1 MNNKI
6 NKYIFLS
13 ILINLLLINPFNNS
27 SLNSAETKSE
37 NNRIVTLGGT
47 ITETVY
53 ALGAGGD
60 IVGTDI
66 SSIYPAETD
75 KLPKLGYWRRLSP
88 EGVLSLKPNL
98 ILATY
103 DTGPQNVLDQFEK
116 AGIKVI
122 KIPAVFTFN
131 QVKENIELIAKA
143 INKEKE
149 AKKIIAK
156 LDKEYKPLSSKITK
170 LKYSPK
176 TLFLYLRNGKIL
188 DAGGNNTPADGMISI
203 AGGTNVAKSLE
214 GWKIVTNEFFLTSQ
228 PDVIIVT
235 KTGLESAGGM
245 EALKNIPGLSATP
258 AIKNNKVLVYDD
270 IEFLGFGPR
279 FTESLSKLY
288 KSYSKIKK

>member
-37 NNRIVTLGGT
+37 SNRIVTLGGT

-214 GWKIVTNEFFLTSQ
+214 GWKTVTNEFFLTSQ

-288 KSYSKIKK
+288 ESYSKIKK

>member
-13 ILINLLLINPFNNS
+13 ILINILLINPFHNI

-37 NNRIVTLGGT
+37 GNRIVTLGGT

-53 ALGAGGD
+53 ALGAGSE

-66 SSIYPAETD
+66 SSIYPADTD

-88 EGVLSLKPNL
+88 EGVLSLKPTI

-103 DTGPQNVLDQFEK
+103 DTGPQTVLDQFEK

-131 QVKENIELIAKA
+131 QVKENISVIAKA
-143 INKEKE
+143 INKENE
-149 AKKIIAK
+149 GKKIIAK
-156 LDKEYKPLSSKITK
+156 LDKDYKPLFSKISK

-188 DAGGNNTPADGMISI
+188 DAGGNNTPADGMISL
-203 AGGTNVAKSLE
+203 AGGINVAKSLE
-214 GWKIVTNEFFLTSQ
+214 GWKTVTNEFFLTSQ

-245 EALKNIPGLSATP
+245 EALKNIPGLSSTP
-258 AIKNNKVLVYDD
+258 AIKNNNILVYDD

-279 FTESLSKLY
+279 FTQSLSKLY
-288 KSYSKIKK
+288 GSYSKIKK

>member
-37 NNRIVTLGGT
+37 SNRIVTLGGT

-288 KSYSKIKK
+288 ESYSKIKK

>member
-288 KSYSKIKK
+288 ESYSKIKK

>member
-6 NKYIFLS
+6 NNYIFLS

-143 INKEKE
+143 IDKEKE

-214 GWKIVTNEFFLTSQ
+214 GWKTVTNEFFLTSQ

>member
-1 MNNKI
+1 MKNKI
-6 NKYIFLS
+6 NKFIFLS
-13 ILINLLLINPFNNS
+13 FLVNLFLINPFNNS
-27 SLNSAETKSE
+27 VLKSSE
-37 NNRIVTLGGT
+37 IKTEKNKIVTLGGT
-47 ITETVY
+47 ITETVF
-53 ALGAGGD
+53 ALGGGNQ
-60 IVGTDI
+60 IIGTDI
-66 SSIYPAETD
+66 SSIYPSETD

-88 EGVLSLKPNL
+88 EGVLSLKPN
-98 ILATY
+98 IIIATY
-103 DTGPQNVLDQFEK
+103 DAGPPNVLEQFEK
-116 AGIKVI
+116 AGIKVV

-131 QVKENIELIAKA
+131 QVKENINLIAKA

-149 AKKIIAK
+149 AKTIIAK
-156 LDKEYKPLSSKITK
+156 LDKEYKPLSTKITK

-188 DAGGNNTPADGMISI
+188 DAGGNNTPADGMISL

-214 GWKIVTNEFFLTSQ
+214 GFKTVTNEFFLTAQ

-245 EALKNIPGLSATP
+245 DALKNIPGLSSTP

-279 FTESLSKLY
+279 FTESLSKLFD
-288 KSYSKIKK
+288 SYSKIKM